1 MEPQKQKSNC
11 TIRDSI
17 QTRFF
22 TTSQVF
28 LQKATT
34 DFIDPIISFYFRLRI
49 ARLFTTW
56 GSSLVYGRIPGLTI
70 RTHFYSEPVQM
81 GVEKAP
87 GYSQLLYNSTRVEIA
102 LAFRKGFGETSFH
115 VRKKILMLVFEAA
128 WSRSFH
134 LCLSLCKTKI
144 SMLTMGKGLA

>member
-87 GYSQLLYNSTRVEIA
+87 GYSQLLYNYNQGRDSI
-102 LAFRKGFGETSFH
+102 G
-115 VRKKILMLVFEAA
+115 I
-128 WSRSFH
+128 
-134 LCLSLCKTKI
+134 
-144 SMLTMGKGLA
+144 

>member
-11 TIRDSI
+11 TMI
-17 QTRFF
+17 F
-22 TTSQVF
+22 TATQVL
-28 LQKATT
+28 LQKAMT
-34 DFIDPIISFYFRLRI
+34 DFIDAIISYSFKLHI

-87 GYSQLLYNSTRVEIA
+87 GYSQLLYNYNQGRDSI
-102 LAFRKGFGETSFH
+102 G
-115 VRKKILMLVFEAA
+115 I
-128 WSRSFH
+128 
-134 LCLSLCKTKI
+134 
-144 SMLTMGKGLA
+144 

>member
-11 TIRDSI
+11 TMI
-17 QTRFF
+17 F
-22 TTSQVF
+22 TATQVL
-28 LQKATT
+28 LQKAMT
-34 DFIDPIISFYFRLRI
+34 DFIDAIISYSFKLHI

-70 RTHFYSEPVQM
+70 RTHFFGEPVQCRWALKKLQAM
-81 GVEKAP
+81 P
-87 GYSQLLYNSTRVEIA
+87 SSYIITTRVEIA